1 MKAIDLFC
9 GCGGLTLG
17 LRNAGYD
24 VIGAVDNEKVAVKTY
39 EQNYPGVK
47 VWSEDITNLTGEQ
60 ICHELGLKPGEL
72 DLLAG
77 CPPCQGFSTLTTLN
91 GARLANEERQ
101 QKNDLVFQFMR
112 LVRELRPKAVMMEN
126 VPGLFK
132 DVRLDLVLEELGAL
146 GYHNRRAD
154 VVKVLNVADYGV
166 PQRRKR
172 MILMTTVVGPV
183 RFARPL
189 LPRQRRTVR
198 QAISGLAPAGKSGDI
213 LHDLRD
219 ERTPAMMERI
229 KSVPLDGGSRTDLPL
244 EQQCACHLKDGVERN
259 MFRDTY
265 GRMKWDDV
273 SPTMTSGC
281 NNPSKGRF
289 IHPGEH
295 RAITLREAALLQ
307 SFPENYS
314 FCLDRGKGG
323 VALMIGNAL
332 PPEFIEAQAVHIGVT
347 LRKHNLV

>member
-9 GCGGLTLG
+9 GCGGLTVG
-17 LRNAGYD
+17 LKSAGYN
-24 VIGAVDNEKVAVKTY
+24 VVGAVDNEKVAVKTY
-39 EQNYPGVK
+39 TQNHPLVK
-47 VWSEDITNLTGEQ
+47 VWDEDVTNVTGAR
-60 ICHELGLKPGEL
+60 ICEDLNIVPGEL

-77 CPPCQGFSTLTTLN
+77 CPPCQGFSRLSTLN
-91 GARLANEERQ
+91 GSKAADEEQ
-101 QKNDLVFQFMR
+101 QLKNDLVFQFMR

-132 DVRLDLVLEELGAL
+132 DARMDKVLEELGAL
-146 GYHNRRAD
+146 GYHNDKAD

-172 MILMTTVVGPV
+172 MILMTTLAGPV
-183 RFARPL
+183 SFAKPL
-189 LPRQRRTVR
+189 DVRRTVR
-198 QAISGLAPAGKSGDI
+198 NTFEGLGIAGQSGDK
-213 LHDLRD
+213 LHDMPD
-219 ERTPAMMERI
+219 FRTEAMLARIRAVPA
-229 KSVPLDGGSRTDLPL
+229 DGGSRTDLPL
-244 EQQCACHLKDGVERN
+244 DQQCACHVKDGIERK
-259 MFRDTY
+259 MFRDVY

-289 IHPGEH
+289 IHPTEH

-307 SFPENYS
+307 SFPPDYS
-314 FCLDRGKGG
+314 FCFDRGKAG

-332 PPEFIEAQAVHIGVT
+332 PPVFIEAQAVQIGAA
-347 LRKHNLV
+347 LQQHNLL

>member
-9 GCGGLTLG
+9 GCGGLTVG
-17 LRNAGYD
+17 LVNAGYE
-24 VIGAVDNEKVAVKTY
+24 VVGAVDNEKVAVKTY
-39 EQNYPGVK
+39 VQNHPLVK
-47 VWSEDITNLTGEQ
+47 VWDEDITNVTGAR
-60 ICHELGLKPGEL
+60 ICEDLNIVPGEL

-77 CPPCQGFSTLTTLN
+77 CPPCQGFSRLSTLN
-91 GARLANEERQ
+91 GSKAADEEQ
-101 QKNDLVFQFMR
+101 QLKNDLVFQFMR

-132 DVRLDLVLEELGAL
+132 DARLDKVLEELGAL
-146 GYHNRRAD
+146 GYHNDKAA

-172 MILMTTVVGPV
+172 MILMTTQAGPV
-183 RFARPL
+183 SFAKPL
-189 LPRQRRTVR
+189 NVRRTVR
-198 QAISGLAPAGKSGDI
+198 NTFEGLGIAGQSGDK
-213 LHDLRD
+213 LHDMPD
-219 ERTPAMMERI
+219 FRTEAMLARI
-229 KSVPLDGGSRTDLPL
+229 RAVPEDGGSRTDLPL
-244 EQQCACHLKDGVERN
+244 DQQCACHVKDGIERK
-259 MFRDTY
+259 MFRDVY

-289 IHPGEH
+289 IHPTEH

-307 SFPENYS
+307 SFPPDYS
-314 FCLDRGKGG
+314 FCFDRGKAG

-332 PPEFIEAQAVHIGVT
+332 PPVFIEAQAVQIGAA
-347 LRKHNLV
+347 LQQHNLL